1 MEYPSHFLRGHL
13 RKMTFMDCWLH
24 TAYEQNLKKKVK
36 LEKKC
41 FKSNYEWM
49 RSHTH
54 VFLWEV
60 LTFDNQ
66 NELSAMG
73 LKIQLQSWSQK
84 KISFSLIFTT
94 QPLQFDEFSKVN
106 SRSICEL
113 TKYHFYHVYRIW
125 GSSSKLRT
133 WSSTYLFFRFF
144 TDNYQFDL
152 NAFRSLSKIWGPSKI
167 QLRCSINYS

>member
-1 MEYPSHFLRGHL
+1 
-13 RKMTFMDCWLH
+13 
-24 TAYEQNLKKKVK
+24 
-36 LEKKC
+36 
-41 FKSNYEWM
+41 M
-49 RSHTH
+49 RSHKH

-73 LKIQLQSWSQK
+73 LKIQLQLWSQK
-84 KISFSLIFTT
+84 KIFFSDFYNTT
-94 QPLQFDEFSKVN
+94 VWFDEFLKVN

-144 TDNYQFDL
+144 TDNYQFDFDL

>member
-24 TAYEQNLKKKVK
+24 AHCLWTEFKKKVK
-36 LEKKC
+36 LKKKC

-49 RSHTH
+49 RSHKH

-73 LKIQLQSWSQK
+73 LKIQLQLWSQK
-84 KISFSLIFTT
+84 NFSDSYNTT
-94 QPLQFDEFSKVN
+94 VWFDEFSKVN

-113 TKYHFYHVYRIW
+113 TKYHFVGALHYMLTEFEGH
-125 GSSSKLRT
+125 LQ
-133 WSSTYLFFRFF
+133 
-144 TDNYQFDL
+144 N
-152 NAFRSLSKIWGPSKI
+152 
-167 QLRCSINYS
+167 

>member
-36 LEKKC
+36 LKK
-41 FKSNYEWM
+41 KKEIYTSKVITNEWD
-49 RSHTH
+49 HTH

-73 LKIQLQSWSQK
+73 LKIQLQLWSQK
-84 KISFSLIFTT
+84 KSFSLIFIT
-94 QPLQFDEFSKVN
+94 QP
-106 SRSICEL
+106 C
-113 TKYHFYHVYRIW
+113 
-125 GSSSKLRT
+125 
-133 WSSTYLFFRFF
+133 
-144 TDNYQFDL
+144 DL
-152 NAFRSLSKIWGPSKI
+152 MNFQK
-167 QLRCSINYS
+167 

>member
-36 LEKKC
+36 LKKKKC
-41 FKSNYEWM
+41 FKSNYIRMNEI
-49 RSHTH
+49 TH
-54 VFLWEV
+54 MFLWEV

-84 KISFSLIFTT
+84 KKSFSQIFTT
-94 QPLQFDEFSKVN
+94 QNRVIWWIFKSKFKINLWIDKNIILLEHYMLTEFEGHLQN
-106 SRSICEL
+106 
-113 TKYHFYHVYRIW
+113 
-125 GSSSKLRT
+125 
-133 WSSTYLFFRFF
+133 
-144 TDNYQFDL
+144 
-152 NAFRSLSKIWGPSKI
+152 
-167 QLRCSINYS
+167 

>member
-1 MEYPSHFLRGHL
+1 MNEII
-13 RKMTFMDCWLH
+13 H
-24 TAYEQNLKKKVK
+24 T
-36 LEKKC
+36 C
-41 FKSNYEWM
+41 
-49 RSHTH
+49 
-54 VFLWEV
+54 FLWEV

-84 KISFSLIFTT
+84 KIFFSDFYNTT
-94 QPLQFDEFSKVN
+94 VWFDEFSKVN

-113 TKYHFYHVYRIW
+113 TKYHFVGALHYMLNRIW

-144 TDNYQFDL
+144 TDNHQFDL
-152 NAFRSLSKIWGPSKI
+152 NVFWSLRKIWGSSSKI
-167 QLRCSINYS
+167 QLRRSINNS